1 MGELYNATTV
11 ANDSKSKTNNI
22 VSGVRPARRLVVV
35 ATRIRS
41 APAFKARWE
50 ILRNPTPGT

>member
-1 MGELYNATTV
+1 MRTTV